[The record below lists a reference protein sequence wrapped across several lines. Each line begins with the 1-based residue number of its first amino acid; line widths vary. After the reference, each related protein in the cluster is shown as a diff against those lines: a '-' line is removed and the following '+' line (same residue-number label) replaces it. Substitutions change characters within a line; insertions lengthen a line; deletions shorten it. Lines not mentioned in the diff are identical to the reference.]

1 MGKYFEDFNVGDKFV
16 TPGKTITEGA
26 IATMVGLAGFVLP
39 LFNDEEYARTTIFG
53 GRIAPGRLTL
63 FVMGGLVEQTG
74 LFEDT
79 VIALVGLDNIRFRAP
94 LRAGD
99 TIRVEIEITAKKET
113 SRSDRGLITHRE
125 TCRNQRGEIVVE
137 AESTHLLK
145 RRQA

>member
-1 MGKYFEDFNVGDKFV
+1 
-16 TPGKTITEGA
+16 
-26 IATMVGLAGFVLP
+26 MVGLAGFVLP

>member
-1 MGKYFEDFNVGDKFV
+1 MGKYFEEFNMGDKFV

-26 IATMVGLAGFVLP
+26 ITMMVGLAGFVIP
-39 LFNDEEYARTTIFG
+39 LFNDEEYAKTTIFG

-79 VIALVGLDNIRFRAP
+79 VIALVGINNVRVRNP

-99 TIRVEIEITAKKET
+99 TIRVEMEITGKKET
-113 SRSDRGLITHRE
+113 SRPDRGIIVHKEL
-125 TCRNQRGEIVVE
+125 CQNQRGEIVAE
-137 AESTHLLK
+137 AEVSHLMK
-145 RRQA
+145 RRQ